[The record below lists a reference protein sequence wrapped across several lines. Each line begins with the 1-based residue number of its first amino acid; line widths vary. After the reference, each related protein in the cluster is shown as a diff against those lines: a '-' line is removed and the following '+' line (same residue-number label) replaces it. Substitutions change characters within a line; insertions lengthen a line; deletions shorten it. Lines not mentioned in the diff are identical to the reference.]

1 MICILSTYAALATIY
16 SITTSFLLFKIGKEI
31 KQKKNQQEI
40 ESQPENDNV
49 SFKSIQTEESVL

>member
-16 SITTSFLLFKIGKEI
+16 SLTTSFVLVKIGKAL

-40 ESQPENDNV
+40 EAQPEIDNI

>member
-16 SITTSFLLFKIGKEI
+16 SVTTSFILFKIGKDL

-40 ESQPENDNV
+40 ESLPENDNV

>member
-16 SITTSFLLFKIGKEI
+16 SITTSFLLFKIDKEI
-31 KQKKNQQEI
+31 KKKNQQEI

>member
-16 SITTSFLLFKIGKEI
+16 SLTTSFVLFKIGKAL
-31 KQKKNQQEI
+31 KQKKDQQEI
-40 ESQPENDNV
+40 EAQQEIDNI

>member
-16 SITTSFLLFKIGKEI
+16 SVTTSFILFKIGKDL